1 MQSGKVKHYNAEK
14 GYGFID
20 VDNQSEDIFFHISK
34 WKLSQPPQ
42 VGQQVYFLSERNDKN
57 QLRATKVTATP
68 NNQSSSTSAAK
79 RHSSSQNQHSRQQNR
94 QHRNQHQNQYQ
105 NQHQKNKP
113 KKGILSTVFSLIIL
127 LAIAVYAFPNLKA
140 KFFQDNY
147 SANTTTQY
155 TSTSSSSQSTATH
168 SDAITGDPQVD
179 QTIYL
184 IQQGGPFPYPQKDG
198 TTFYNREGRLP
209 QKSRGYYKEYTVPTP
224 GVSHRGA
231 RRIVTGGYPPEVYY
245 LTVDHYETFKKL
257 NVEAQ

>member
-1 MQSGKVKHYNAEK
+1 M
-14 GYGFID
+14 
-20 VDNQSEDIFFHISK
+20 
-34 WKLSQPPQ
+34 
-42 VGQQVYFLSERNDKN
+42 
-57 QLRATKVTATP
+57 
-68 NNQSSSTSAAK
+68 
-79 RHSSSQNQHSRQQNR
+79 
-94 QHRNQHQNQYQ
+94 
-105 NQHQKNKP
+105 
-113 KKGILSTVFSLIIL
+113 LSTVFSLIIL

-140 KFFQDNY
+140 KFFQEND

-179 QTIYL
+179 QTIHL

-198 TTFYNREGRLP
+198 TTFYNREGKLP